1 VTLQLW
7 IMRSGGGE
15 MGTAL
20 FVGAFN
26 VSIALGSFAGGRVVD
41 GVSISAVMWVGAA
54 LAVVSA
60 AAAGISGRSGGAR
73 WAGLR

>member
-1 VTLQLW
+1 
-7 IMRSGGGE
+7 MSRRPR
-15 MGTAL
+15 L

-54 LAVVSA
+54 LAGA
-60 AAAGISGRSGGAR
+60 ATAKPGIEISG
-73 WAGLR
+73 GLTRPVFS